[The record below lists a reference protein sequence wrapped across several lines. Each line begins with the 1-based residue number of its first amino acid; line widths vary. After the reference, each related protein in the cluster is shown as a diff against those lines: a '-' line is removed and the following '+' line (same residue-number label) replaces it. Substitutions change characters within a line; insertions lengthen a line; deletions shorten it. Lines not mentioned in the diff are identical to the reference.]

1 MLSQL
6 TCLPVSAPVICF
18 GQQPCGIFPRR
29 FLYAKFQTARRLQ
42 QEIGGE
48 IVFFYHDSDHD
59 PRETVTIL
67 RELHTGKPRRL
78 NFTFANQIQ
87 KFSPL
92 FAKRVVPEA
101 MQKLGQ
107 QLSQCVPAP
116 LAKKFDEINAEN
128 VAEFCLQMYERIG
141 LLEGIR
147 VLRSGD
153 KSFRQQAI
161 AIDDYFVDV
170 QYEDELVRA
179 RRGADSLLLHKGGN
193 AYITLPLEKFEA
205 TQISPTRD
213 TRLRWMQ
220 SVIRCTH
227 YIAGAGEMNYLK
239 PEEAPDVQFIT
250 RDAISESDCAWV
262 PEQT

>member
-1 MLSQL
+1 MS
-6 TCLPVSAPVICF
+6 SPVICF

-87 KFSPL
+87 KQFSPL
-92 FAKRVVPEA
+92 FAKHVRPEA
-101 MQKLGQ
+101 KEKLAD
-107 QLSQCVPAP
+107 QLAQCVPAA
-116 LAKKFDEINAEN
+116 LAQQFREVNADN
-128 VAEFCLQMYERIG
+128 VADFCLQMYQRIG
-141 LLEGIR
+141 LLDGIH
-147 VLRSGD
+147 VMRSGD
-153 KSFRQQAI
+153 PAFRKRAV

-170 QYEDELVRA
+170 RYENELVRA
-179 RRGADSLLLHKGGN
+179 RRGSDALLLHKGGD
-193 AYITLPLEKFEA
+193 AYINLPLEEFEVS
-205 TQISPTRD
+205 QISPTRD

-227 YIAGAGEMNYLK
+227 YVAGAGEMNYLK
-239 PEEAPDVQFIT
+239 TEEAPEVQFIT
-250 RDAISESDCAWV
+250 RDFISESDCAYV
-262 PEQT
+262 P

>member
-1 MLSQL
+1 MS
-6 TCLPVSAPVICF
+6 SPVICF

-87 KFSPL
+87 KQFSPL
-92 FAKRVVPEA
+92 FAKRVLPESKA
-101 MQKLGQ
+101 KLAE
-107 QLSQCVPAP
+107 QLAQCVPAD
-116 LAKKFDEINAEN
+116 LAQHFREINADN
-128 VAEFCLQMYERIG
+128 VADFCLQMYERIG

-147 VLRSGD
+147 VMRSGD
-153 KSFRQQAI
+153 PAFRRRAV

-170 QYEDELVRA
+170 RYENELVRA
-179 RRGADSLLLHKGGN
+179 RRGPDALLLHKGGD
-193 AYITLPLEKFEA
+193 AYIKLPLEDYGPE
-205 TQISPTRD
+205 QISPTRD

-227 YIAGAGEMNYLK
+227 YVAGAGEMKYLK
-239 PEEAPDVQFIT
+239 TDEAPEVQFVQ
-250 RDAISESDCAWV
+250 RDEISESDCAYL
-262 PEQT
+262 PD

>member
-1 MLSQL
+1 M
-6 TCLPVSAPVICF
+6 SAPLICF

-29 FLYAKFQTARRLQ
+29 FLYAKFQTARRLL

-78 NFTFANQIQ
+78 NFSFANQIQ
-87 KFSPL
+87 KQFSPL
-92 FAKRVVPEA
+92 FAKRVLPETKE
-101 MQKLGQ
+101 KLGE
-107 QLSQCVPAP
+107 QLAQCVPSP
-116 LAKKFDEINAEN
+116 LMKHYQETKAEN
-128 VAEFCLQMYERIG
+128 VADFCLQMYERIG

-147 VLRSGD
+147 VMRSGD
-153 KSFRQQAI
+153 SGFRRQAV
-161 AIDDYFVDV
+161 AIDDHFVDV
-170 QYEDELVRA
+170 QYENELVRA
-179 RRGADSLLLHKGGN
+179 RRSPDSLLLHKGGD
-193 AYITLPLEKFEA
+193 AYIKLPLEEFDA

-239 PEEAPDVQFIT
+239 TEEAPEVQFIT
-250 RDAISESDCAWV
+250 RDVISESDCAYV